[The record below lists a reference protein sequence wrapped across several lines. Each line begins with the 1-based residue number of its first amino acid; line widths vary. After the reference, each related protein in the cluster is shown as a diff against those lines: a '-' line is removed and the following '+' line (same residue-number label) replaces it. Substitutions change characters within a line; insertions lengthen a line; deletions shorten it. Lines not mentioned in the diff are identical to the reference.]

1 MIRKSKL
8 NIILFI
14 LGLMA
19 VGAMNTSQAQILTPE
34 IVVEMKS
41 VTSFAI
47 QPQGDYVAY
56 TLRMQRGPDEK
67 PGGSYSEIWVVST
80 KTGEAKQYT
89 SQPNSASSPAWT
101 PDGSKI
107 TFLSKKQSFD
117 ENTQVYAI
125 PLNGGEARK
134 LSHASGNIFSYAI
147 SPDGKM
153 LAYRMR
159 DTEEKEI
166 KEEKKKGF
174 DQKVI
179 DTWTTVTRIHVEN
192 LANGKS
198 RLVTEDDVHV
208 VNFSWSPDGQ
218 NIIYRAT
225 NRPFTDDGY
234 MYTDNYTVSAKGGK
248 GKLVFDTEGKLGN
261 PSYSPDGKKIAWLG
275 ATSFNDPAT
284 GSLFVIDALGG
295 SPDNFMENFEGTA
308 VAFAW
313 KDANAIYLNTIE
325 KTHTYLYEI
334 NLKNKRMKKIAGG
347 NKPIFRGLSV
357 SKNGKM
363 IATIG
368 NTAIHPNEIFF
379 SNNGKD
385 YRRLTDSNPDLAK
398 MEFGQQ
404 ETISWKG
411 RDGLE
416 ISGVLIKPVGFE
428 EGKAYPLQVQVHGG
442 PESAYLDGWN
452 TSYSTLAQVL
462 AQRGYMV
469 LMPNYRGSTGRGV
482 AYSKGD
488 HNDLMGE
495 EMHDNLTGIDHLI
508 QLGLVDKY
516 RVGIGGGSYGGY
528 TSAWAATKH
537 SDRFKAAVV
546 FAGIANQISKA
557 GMTDTPVEN
566 AGVHWNVWLYD
577 DMDLVWDRSPIKH
590 IRNAKTPTLI
600 GHGERDLR
608 VPTGQAYELYRG
620 LKHMKVPTELVI
632 YPREPHGLRERA
644 HQIDFCQR
652 ALAWYQKYLKGQ
664 PTN

>member
-56 TLRMQRGPDEK
+56 TLRMQRGPDGK

-80 KTGEAKQYT
+80 KTREAKQYT

-166 KEEKKKGF
+166 KEAKKKGF

-248 GKLVFDTEGKLGN
+248 GKLVFDTEGKLGD

-284 GSLFVIDALGG
+284 GSLFVIDA
-295 SPDNFMENFEGTA
+295 
-308 VAFAW
+308 
-313 KDANAIYLNTIE
+313 
-325 KTHTYLYEI
+325 
-334 NLKNKRMKKIAGG
+334 
-347 NKPIFRGLSV
+347 
-357 SKNGKM
+357 
-363 IATIG
+363 
-368 NTAIHPNEIFF
+368 
-379 SNNGKD
+379 
-385 YRRLTDSNPDLAK
+385 
-398 MEFGQQ
+398 
-404 ETISWKG
+404 
-411 RDGLE
+411 
-416 ISGVLIKPVGFE
+416 SG
-428 EGKAYPLQVQVHGG
+428 
-442 PESAYLDGWN
+442 
-452 TSYSTLAQVL
+452 
-462 AQRGYMV
+462 
-469 LMPNYRGSTGRGV
+469 
-482 AYSKGD
+482 
-488 HNDLMGE
+488 
-495 EMHDNLTGIDHLI
+495 
-508 QLGLVDKY
+508 
-516 RVGIGGGSYGGY
+516 
-528 TSAWAATKH
+528 
-537 SDRFKAAVV
+537 
-546 FAGIANQISKA
+546 
-557 GMTDTPVEN
+557 
-566 AGVHWNVWLYD
+566 
-577 DMDLVWDRSPIKH
+577 
-590 IRNAKTPTLI
+590 
-600 GHGERDLR
+600 
-608 VPTGQAYELYRG
+608 
-620 LKHMKVPTELVI
+620 
-632 YPREPHGLRERA
+632 
-644 HQIDFCQR
+644 
-652 ALAWYQKYLKGQ
+652 
-664 PTN
+664 